1 MPVAP
6 LNGELAT
13 RALTAAAAAKVRA
26 REVMDA
32 GRPYGGIRFYGD
44 PVLGTPAVPVP
55 LDRVI
60 DVRALAEELRRVCAE
75 RRGGVAIA
83 AQQVG
88 AQWAVILT
96 PVKGVRTIM
105 VNPTVI
111 RKARKT
117 TLGAEGCLS
126 VPDYW
131 TNVERRNWVEVRFTP
146 EDLSE
151 PVTVKLE
158 GFEARAVQ
166 HELDHLAG
174 RCIVDGATRQQRRH
188 AERCVAKARAVRFGL
203 GEFDALATGSFR

>member
-1 MPVAP
+1 VPVAP
-6 LNGELAT
+6 LIGGLAE
-13 RALTAAAAAKVRA
+13 RALEVAAAAQQRDRRA
-26 REVMDA
+26 AAE
-32 GRPYGGIRFYGD
+32 GRQYAIRFYGD
-44 PVLGTPAVPVP
+44 PLLAVPATA
-55 LDRVI
+55 I
-60 DVRALAEELRRVCAE
+60 DVDARYPGDVQIVRSLAIGLRRICAE

-88 AQWAVILT
+88 STLAVILT
-96 PVKGVRTIM
+96 PVKGVKTIM
-105 VNPTVI
+105 VNPTIV
-111 RKARKT
+111 RQARKK
-117 TLGAEGCLS
+117 TLGSEGCLS

-158 GFEARAVQ
+158 GFEARAAQ

-188 AERCVAKARAVRFGL
+188 AERCVAKARA
-203 GEFDALATGSFR
+203 S